1 VTAQLSR
8 PVAPDQEKKA
18 GETSLDYEQILY
30 TVTERVATITLN
42 RPDRLNAW
50 TRKMQ
55 SELREAFRAAERDS
69 EVRAIVVTGAGRGFC
84 AGADMGGMS
93 TNIASSKVVSE
104 SDFFEFST
112 DDSTGR
118 DFDQPLTYPLKVAK
132 PVIAGINGPVAGV
145 GLCFALFTDI
155 RFIAPGAKVT
165 TAFSRRGLIA
175 EYGSSWILPRLIGPM
190 NAADLLL
197 SGRVVSGE
205 EAAALGLARL
215 LPTEGFREAVQA
227 YAADLANNVSPRSLA
242 VIKKQIWE
250 DLLSTLAQACVRA
263 DREMVTSLRSDDF
276 REGVAHF
283 VEKRPARFAGL
294 DP

>member
-1 VTAQLSR
+1 MN
-8 PVAPDQEKKA
+8 
-18 GETSLDYEQILY
+18 YEQILY
-30 TVTERVATITLN
+30 AVQDRVATITLN

-55 SELREAFRAAERDS
+55 GELRAAFEAAEQDS

-84 AGADMGGMS
+84 AGADMGGMAN
-93 TNIASSKVVSE
+93 NIASNKVVE
-104 SDFFEFST
+104 ERDFAAFST
-112 DDSTGR
+112 DDAPGR
-118 DFDQPLTYPLKVAK
+118 DFDQPLTYLLRIPK
-132 PVIAGINGPVAGV
+132 PVIAGINGPVAGI
-145 GLCFALFTDI
+145 GLCFALFSDI

-190 NAADLLL
+190 NAADMLL
-197 SGRVVSGE
+197 SGRVMPAE

-215 LPTEGFREAVQA
+215 IGAEGFRESVQA

-250 DLLSTLAQACVRA
+250 DLRSTLAQSCVRA
-263 DREMVTSLRSDDF
+263 DREMLASLRSDDF

-283 VEKRPARFAGL
+283 VEKRPAQFKGI
-294 DP
+294 

>member
-1 VTAQLSR
+1 MAELGTRSW
-8 PVAPDQEKKA
+8 E
-18 GETSLDYEQILY
+18 SLLNYEQILY
-30 TVTERVATITLN
+30 AVQDRVATITFN

-50 TRKMQ
+50 THKMQ
-55 SELREAFRAAERDS
+55 GELRAAFEVAEQDS

-84 AGADMGGMS
+84 AGADMGGMAS
-93 TNIASSKVVSE
+93 NIASNKVVEE
-104 SDFFEFST
+104 SDFAAFST
-112 DDSTGR
+112 EDAPGR
-118 DFDQPLTYPLKVAK
+118 DFDQPLTYLLRIPK
-132 PVIAGINGPVAGV
+132 PVIAGINGPAAGI

-175 EYGSSWILPRLIGPM
+175 EYWSSWILPRLIGPM

-197 SGRVVSGE
+197 SGRVVSAE
-205 EAAALGLARL
+205 EAAILGLARL
-215 LPTEGFREAVQA
+215 IAAEGFRESVQA

-250 DLLSTLAQACVRA
+250 DLLSTLAQSCVRA
-263 DREMVTSLRSDDF
+263 DREMLASLRSDDF

-283 VEKRPARFAGL
+283 IEKRPAHFKGI
-294 DP
+294 

>member
-1 VTAQLSR
+1 MAELGTRSW
-8 PVAPDQEKKA
+8 E
-18 GETSLDYEQILY
+18 SLLNYEQIRY
-30 TVTERVATITLN
+30 AVQDRVATITFN

-50 TRKMQ
+50 THKMQ
-55 SELREAFRAAERDS
+55 GELRAAFEVAEQDS

-84 AGADMGGMS
+84 AGADLGGMAS
-93 TNIASSKVVSE
+93 NIASNKVVEE
-104 SDFFEFST
+104 SDFAAFST
-112 DDSTGR
+112 DDAPGR
-118 DFDQPLTYPLKVAK
+118 DFDQPLTYLLRIPK
-132 PVIAGINGPVAGV
+132 PVIAGINGPVAGI

-197 SGRVVSGE
+197 SGRVVSAE
-205 EAAALGLARL
+205 EAAILGLARL
-215 LPTEGFREAVQA
+215 IAAEGFRESVQA

-250 DLLSTLAQACVRA
+250 DLLSTLAQSCVRA
-263 DREMVTSLRSDDF
+263 DREMLASLRSDDF

-283 VEKRPARFAGL
+283 IEKRPAHFKGI
-294 DP
+294 

>member
-1 VTAQLSR
+1 LN
-8 PVAPDQEKKA
+8 
-18 GETSLDYEQILY
+18 YEQILY
-30 TVTERVATITLN
+30 AVQDRVATITLN

-50 TRKMQ
+50 THKMQ
-55 SELREAFRAAERDS
+55 GELRTAFEVAEHDS

-84 AGADMGGMS
+84 AGADMGGMAN
-93 TNIASSKVVSE
+93 NIASNKVVEE
-104 SDFFEFST
+104 SDFAAFST
-112 DDSTGR
+112 DDSAGR
-118 DFDQPLTYPLKVAK
+118 DFDQPLTYLLRIAK
-132 PVIAGINGPVAGV
+132 PVIAGINGPVAGI

-197 SGRVVSGE
+197 SGRVVSAE

-215 LPTEGFREAVQA
+215 IAAEGFRESVQA

-250 DLLSTLAQACVRA
+250 DLSSALAQSCVRA
-263 DREMVTSLRSDDF
+263 DREMLASLRSDDF

-283 VEKRPARFAGL
+283 VEKRPAHFKGI
-294 DP
+294 

>member
-1 VTAQLSR
+1 
-8 PVAPDQEKKA
+8 
-18 GETSLDYEQILY
+18 LDYEQILY
-30 TVTERVATITLN
+30 AVQDRVATITFN

-50 TRKMQ
+50 THKMQ
-55 SELREAFRAAERDS
+55 GELRAAFEVAEQDS

-84 AGADMGGMS
+84 AGADMGGMAS
-93 TNIASSKVVSE
+93 NIASNKVVEE
-104 SDFFEFST
+104 SDFAAFST
-112 DDSTGR
+112 EDAPGR
-118 DFDQPLTYPLKVAK
+118 DFDQPLTYLLRIPK
-132 PVIAGINGPVAGV
+132 PVIAGINGPAAGI

-197 SGRVVSGE
+197 SGRVVSAE
-205 EAAALGLARL
+205 EAAILGLARL
-215 LPTEGFREAVQA
+215 IAAEGFRESVQA

-250 DLLSTLAQACVRA
+250 DLLSTLAQSCVRA
-263 DREMVTSLRSDDF
+263 DREMLASLRSDDF

-283 VEKRPARFAGL
+283 IEKRPAHFKGI
-294 DP
+294 

>member
-1 VTAQLSR
+1 MALFRARTELR
-8 PVAPDQEKKA
+8 TRLQE
-18 GETSLDYEQILY
+18 TPLNYEQILY
-30 TVTERVATITLN
+30 AVQDRVATITLN

-55 SELREAFRAAERDS
+55 GELRTAFDVAEHNS

-84 AGADMGGMS
+84 AGADMSGMAN
-93 TNIASSKVVSE
+93 NIASNKLVEE
-104 SDFFEFST
+104 SDFAAFST
-112 DDSTGR
+112 DDAPGR
-118 DFDQPLTYPLKVAK
+118 DFDQPLTYLLKIPK
-132 PVIAGINGPVAGV
+132 PVIAEINGPVAGI
-145 GLCFALFTDI
+145 GLCFALFADI

-197 SGRVVSGE
+197 SGRVVSAE
-205 EAAALGLARL
+205 EAADLGLARL
-215 LPTEGFREAVQA
+215 LAAEGFRELVHA

-250 DLLSTLAQACVRA
+250 DLVSTLAQSCVRA
-263 DREMVTSLRSDDF
+263 DREMLGSLRSDDF

-283 VEKRPARFAGL
+283 IEKRPAHFKGI
-294 DP
+294 DEP

>member
-1 VTAQLSR
+1 MNYQ
-8 PVAPDQEKKA
+8 
-18 GETSLDYEQILY
+18 QILY
-30 TVTERVATITLN
+30 SVESGVATITLN

-50 TRKMQ
+50 TRTMQ
-55 SELREAFRAAERDS
+55 AELREAFAAAKRDA
-69 EVRAIVVTGAGRGFC
+69 EVRAIVVIGAGRGFC
-84 AGADMGGMS
+84 AGADMDGLAD
-93 TNIASSKVVSE
+93 NIATDKEISE
-104 SDFFEFST
+104 SDFLTFST
-112 DDSTGR
+112 DDSRGK
-118 DFDQPLTYPLKVAK
+118 DFDQPLTYLLKTGK
-132 PVIAGINGPVAGV
+132 PTIAGINGPIAGV
-145 GLCFALFTDI
+145 GLCFALFADI

-197 SGRVVSGE
+197 SGRVVSAE

-215 LPTEGFREAVQA
+215 LPEEGFREAVHA

-250 DLLSTLAQACVRA
+250 DLLSTLAQSCVRA
-263 DREMVTSLRSDDF
+263 DREMLASLRSADF

-283 VEKRPARFAGL
+283 VEKRPARFTGL
-294 DP
+294 

>member
-1 VTAQLSR
+1 MAELRTRS
-8 PVAPDQEKKA
+8 E
-18 GETSLDYEQILY
+18 ETPLKYEQILY
-30 TVTERVATITLN
+30 VVQDRVATITLN

-55 SELREAFRAAERDS
+55 GELRTAFEVAEHDS

-84 AGADMGGMS
+84 AGADMGGMAS
-93 TNIASSKVVSE
+93 NIASNKVVEE
-104 SDFFEFST
+104 SDFAAFST
-112 DDSTGR
+112 DDASGR
-118 DFDQPLTYPLKVAK
+118 DFDQPLTYLLRIPK
-132 PVIAGINGPVAGV
+132 PIIAGINGPVAGI

-197 SGRVVSGE
+197 SGRVVSAE
-205 EAAALGLARL
+205 EAAILGLARL
-215 LPTEGFREAVQA
+215 IAAEGFRKSVQA

-250 DLLSTLAQACVRA
+250 DLLSTLAQSCVRA
-263 DREMVTSLRSDDF
+263 DREMLASLRSDDF

-283 VEKRPARFAGL
+283 VEKRPAHFKGI
-294 DP
+294 

>member
-1 VTAQLSR
+1 M
-8 PVAPDQEKKA
+8 
-18 GETSLDYEQILY
+18 DYEQIIY
-30 TVTERVATITLN
+30 AVQDRVATITFN

-50 TRKMQ
+50 THKMQ
-55 SELREAFRAAERDS
+55 GELRAAFEVAEQDS

-84 AGADMGGMS
+84 AGADMGGMAS
-93 TNIASSKVVSE
+93 NIASNKVVEE
-104 SDFFEFST
+104 SDFAAFST
-112 DDSTGR
+112 DDAPGR
-118 DFDQPLTYPLKVAK
+118 DFDQPLTYLLRIPK
-132 PVIAGINGPVAGV
+132 PVIAGINGPVAGI

-197 SGRVVSGE
+197 SGRVVSAE
-205 EAAALGLARL
+205 EAAILGLARL
-215 LPTEGFREAVQA
+215 IAAEGFRESVQA

-250 DLLSTLAQACVRA
+250 DLSFTLAQSCVRA
-263 DREMVTSLRSDDF
+263 DREMLASLRSDDF

-283 VEKRPARFAGL
+283 IEKRPAHFKGI
-294 DP
+294 